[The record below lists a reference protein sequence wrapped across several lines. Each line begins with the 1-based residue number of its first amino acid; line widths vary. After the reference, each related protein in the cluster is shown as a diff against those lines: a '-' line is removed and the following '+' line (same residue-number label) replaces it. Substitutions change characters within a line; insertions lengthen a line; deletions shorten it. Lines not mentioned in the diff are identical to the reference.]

1 MFKSL
6 DRRIAPFD
14 KYIVFALVLGAAF
27 SIYGL
32 WWGWV
37 ESWNPD
43 EMAFRSLFAHR
54 FFEPDGFQKPPFHT
68 YVNSYSLCCRSSL
81 RH

>member
-1 MFKSL
+1 
-6 DRRIAPFD
+6 
-14 KYIVFALVLGAAF
+14 
-27 SIYGL
+27 
-32 WWGWV
+32 
-37 ESWNPD
+37 
-43 EMAFRSLFAHR
+43 MAFRSLFAHR